1 MAGSSG
7 TTSPDT
13 AGRVGTVPT
22 SVDADRVGA
31 FVGWV
36 ALQAPAEGGCRE
48 VEYEVGRDEW
58 LERAK
63 NRLQGLEA

>member
-1 MAGSSG
+1 M
-7 TTSPDT
+7 
-13 AGRVGTVPT
+13 PT

-36 ALQAPAEGGCRE
+36 ALQAPAQGGCRE